1 MKQTLSHVV
10 TSVCYSCCVFE
21 IAVSPFHPL
30 QERFGA
36 PVDTDSEEL
45 FRAMSTFLKQF
56 LAARKDLYPDWNPQE
71 YVINTYIH
79 MGR

>member
-1 MKQTLSHVV
+1 MLLPPFVALVV
-10 TSVCYSCCVFE
+10 YF
-21 IAVSPFHPL
+21 ILQLYPFLPL

-71 YVINTYIH
+71 YVINAYEWSYEELV
-79 MGR
+79 G